1 MKSLFGVCMIACL
14 WIATGCGSATTDKKK
29 DTSKTGEAACKPYF
43 SFDQVEYYAWNGT
56 DDEAYTLMQEEDAT
70 GGLKKYLLT
79 EFDDNQLLN
88 PSNFEKIEELGFRK
102 KEIATDKFNQLNE
115 IFCERKH
122 EKVPEVEV
130 CLSIFRD
137 ILVFKKEGKIVG
149 VAKIYFDC
157 KHNVITGTTLN
168 TSEFGLS
175 GDYEKLEKLLK
186 N

>member
-1 MKSLFGVCMIACL
+1 MKIAYGFCLLTGL
-14 WIATGCGSATTDKKK
+14 WIMTACGSNTTEKK
-29 DTSKTGEAACKPYF
+29 DNKSKTEEAACKPYF
-43 SFDQVEYYAWNGT
+43 SFDQVEYYSWKGT
-56 DDEAYTLMQEEDAT
+56 DDDAYDLMNQDDAT

-79 EFDDNQLLN
+79 EIDAKELLKA
-88 PSNFEKIEELGFRK
+88 SNFEKMEELGFTK
-102 KEIATDKFNQLNE
+102 KEIASDKFNQLNE

-130 CLSIFRD
+130 CLSIYRD
-137 ILVFKKEGKIVG
+137 ILVFKKGGKITG

-157 KHNVITGTTLN
+157 HHNVIAGTTLN
-168 TSEFGLS
+168 TDEFGLS